1 MASGSYLLLSL
12 HLAIEWCRSVWGK
25 NIFGETKTTHTHT
38 HTHTR
43 TLAGSHPKPM
53 SFLQDL
59 ALNVAEGSHATVQQ
73 NAARYILTVSVF
85 VPKSLH

>member
-25 NIFGETKTTHTHT
+25 NIFGETKTTYTHT
-38 HTHTR
+38 HTHT
-43 TLAGSHPKPM
+43 LVGSRPKPM

-59 ALNVAEGSHATVQQ
+59 ALNAAEGSHATVQQ
-73 NAARYILTVSVF
+73 NAACYILTVSVF

>member
-1 MASGSYLLLSL
+1 MVQECL
-12 HLAIEWCRSVWGK
+12 
-25 NIFGETKTTHTHT
+25 GEEHFWRDQDHIHTHT
-38 HTHTR
+38 HTHT
-43 TLAGSHPKPM
+43 LVGSHPKPM

-73 NAARYILTVSVF
+73 NAACYILTVSVF